1 MSGRR
6 AIWIDTDG
14 GFDDIVAIEIAARAP
29 SLDICGVSL
38 VAGNAPLPAVVDNIS
53 RAAAFFGWRFP
64 IHAGEGRPLAGRLET
79 AEAVLGAGGLSTIG
93 RPLPPAPARLE
104 SQGVI
109 AAMRAAIAGR
119 SKPLTVVPLG
129 PLTNVARFLATADV
143 PAAGI
148 DGIVLMGGSAGRGN
162 HTAAAEFNIACDPE
176 AAAVVFE
183 SGLPIRMFGLDIGR
197 ACPVEKADA
206 DAIRAVGSD
215 RATVIAD
222 HFEAY
227 LRIAD
232 PMGQK
237 PMALYDPTATAWLA
251 SPEWVA
257 FEPAKVEIELQGRH
271 TRGMTVCEFRAKR
284 FERPNALVALAG
296 DRERYRALVRG
307 ALIAAASG
315 REGPP

>member
-1 MSGRR
+1 MSARR

-29 SLDICGVSL
+29 SLDIIGVSL
-38 VAGNAPLPAVVDNIS
+38 VAGNAPLPAVIDNIS
-53 RAAAFFGWRFP
+53 RAGAFFGWAFP
-64 IHAGEGRPLAGRLET
+64 IHAGADGPLAGRLET
-79 AEAVLGAGGLSTIG
+79 AEAVLGAGGLSTIA
-93 RPLPPAPARLE
+93 RPLPPAAARLASE
-104 SQGVI
+104 GAI
-109 AAMRAAIAGR
+109 AAMREAMAGR
-119 SKPLTVVPLG
+119 SEKLTIVPLG
-129 PLTNVARFLATADV
+129 PLTNVAQFLATADA

-148 DGIVLMGGSAGRGN
+148 DEIVLMGGSAGRGN

-176 AAAVVFE
+176 AAAAVFE

-206 DAIRAVGSD
+206 DAIRAVGTD

-222 HFEAY
+222 LFEAY

-232 PMGQK
+232 PKGNK

-251 SPEWVA
+251 SPDWVA
-257 FEPAKVEIELQGRH
+257 FELAQVEIELQGRH

-284 FERPNALVALAG
+284 YERPNALVALAG
-296 DRERYRALVRG
+296 DGDRYRALVRG
-307 ALIAAASG
+307 ALIAAAS
-315 REGPP
+315 RIAEGP